1 MATPRTVP
9 EPGAAVV
16 GRRAH
21 LRRTPGGVPGVSP
34 GADSG
39 PRRGHPD
46 ATTCGGGD
54 ARSMVALTSSLSQQV
69 RSQGFMPVES
79 TIPVDMTIE
88 QWRRR
93 RVTPRGHRISR
104 LMLLRFR

>member
-1 MATPRTVP
+1 
-9 EPGAAVV
+9 
-16 GRRAH
+16 
-21 LRRTPGGVPGVSP
+21 
-34 GADSG
+34 
-39 PRRGHPD
+39 
-46 ATTCGGGD
+46 
-54 ARSMVALTSSLSQQV
+54 MVALTFSVSQQV
-69 RSQGFMPVES
+69 RSQSFVPVES